1 MSPTPVTF
9 QSPSAPSTYS
19 WEATN
24 EEVASRYSLDPS
36 TIVRFDLNTSPTPPG
51 LVADL
56 LAAGRFEAP
65 LSEYP
70 PTDYRRLVQAAAAR
84 YGVTPAE
91 IIVGAGADEILDIAA
106 KAFIPAGGRAVVPV
120 PTYAMYRV
128 LTEQRRATVVA
139 VPRLGREFGYA
150 LDLPAIRAAASDE
163 DAALVWLCSP
173 NNPTA
178 LAEPDGTLEALLRE
192 LDDDAAAAGRPA
204 PVVVLDEAYAEFVGS
219 SLLPLRDVYPN
230 LIVVRTASKAYA
242 LAGLRV
248 GFGISRPEMIAR
260 LNPFRPPGSVS
271 TVSVTL
277 VTEALRDPE
286 ILQANLER
294 VVRERARLTD
304 ALRAIGWRV
313 EPSVTNFILVGF
325 GSPERAGAV
334 AERLMSR
341 GLVPR
346 TFGAGH
352 PLADHLRLTVRN
364 PDENDRLIAA
374 AEASEAAAIA
384 ATAELADADVAH
396 ATAAGAKT
404 AGATPAD
411 DRPPAVSPTAEHDHE
426 ASR

>member
-9 QSPSAPSTYS
+9 QSPAAPSTYS
-19 WEATN
+19 WEATD
-24 EEVASRYSLDPS
+24 EEVAARYGVDPA

-70 PTDYRRLVQAAAAR
+70 PTDYRRLVEAAAAR

-106 KAFIPAGGRAVVPV
+106 KVFIPAGGRAVVPV

-139 VPRLGREFGYA
+139 VPRLGRDAGLCARPAGDADRGRRTRCGPRLA
-150 LDLPAIRAAASDE
+150 LQPE
-163 DAALVWLCSP
+163 Q
-173 NNPTA
+173 
-178 LAEPDGTLEALLRE
+178 PDGPRRARRHRSRRCCAE
-192 LDDDAAAAGRPA
+192 LDDDAAAAGRQA

-219 SLLPLRDVYPN
+219 SLLALRDVYPN

-248 GFGISRPEMIAR
+248 GFGVARPEMIAR

-364 PDENDRLIAA
+364 ADENDRLIAA
-374 AEASEAAAIA
+374 AEAAEAEAAAPEA
-384 ATAELADADVAH
+384 ADRA
-396 ATAAGAKT
+396 
-404 AGATPAD
+404 PA
-411 DRPPAVSPTAEHDHE
+411 PPPTAEYHQE